1 MREAP
6 AAIGGWTEGI
16 REWLVLRLAINPVNK
31 LTANCRGRMYGV
43 KRAEKSA
50 SRNSPISMNHM
61 NYYAKYSQS
70 IAVVTQTPTVH
81 KHLEGLLKKLVD
93 LIKSEGRA

>member
-1 MREAP
+1 
-6 AAIGGWTEGI
+6 
-16 REWLVLRLAINPVNK
+16 
-31 LTANCRGRMYGV
+31 MYGV
-43 KRAEKSA
+43 QRAEKSA
-50 SRNSPISMNHM
+50 SRNSPISTNHM